1 MVSKLSKSSY
11 QIFQQESPEVA
22 AAFNKLVETLA
33 RPSALDS
40 KTKQLL
46 YIAMKIVTDDVGV
59 ALAHVP
65 FAKKAGVS
73 REELRETVL
82 LTGLQSRVVICLGVP
97 VTDAAIQKAA
107 GFLFEQLGVNW
118 IDCEVLPE

>member
-1 MVSKLSKSSY
+1 
-11 QIFQQESPEVA
+11 
-22 AAFNKLVETLA
+22 
-33 RPSALDS
+33 
-40 KTKQLL
+40 
-46 YIAMKIVTDDVGV
+46 MKIVTDDVGA

-107 GFLFEQLGVNW
+107 DFLFEQLGVNW